1 MVQGVGK
8 KLNTPLLFSAHLDVR
23 PYLSSTVLQ
32 KRFTVKRPPERRKNG
47 LSDDSDEV
55 SVIYELYAVVCH
67 RGNLQ
72 VRCNYFLLLS
82 GFTVGLQ
89 GFGWVSV
96 SVLAVPSAC
105 TPMSKQ
111 NAVQVC
117 AMGVAFHPKPTGPSP
132 LHLLQLSAVKTL
144 INRPLFWWHRKG
156 NVQGTLAVT

>member
-1 MVQGVGK
+1 MQGVGK

-32 KRFTVKRPPERRKNG
+32 KRFTVKRAPERRKNG

-72 VRCNYFLLLS
+72 VRCNYFLRLS

-89 GFGWVSV
+89 GVGRVSV
-96 SVLAVPSAC
+96 SLLAVPSAC
-105 TPMSKQ
+105 TLMSKQ
-111 NAVQVC
+111 NAAQMC
-117 AMGVAFHPKPTGPSP
+117 AVYVAFHPSQLG
-132 LHLLQLSAVKTL
+132 HLLCICCSCQLS
-144 INRPLFWWHRKG
+144 RH
-156 NVQGTLAVT
+156 

>member
-32 KRFTVKRPPERRKNG
+32 KRFTAKRPPERRKNG
-47 LSDDSDEV
+47 LSEDSDEV

-72 VRCNYFLLLS
+72 VRCNYSLPLS

-89 GFGWVSV
+89 GIWLGQCI
-96 SVLAVPSAC
+96 AAGSAFSLHAHVEAKRS
-105 TPMSKQ
+105 T
-111 NAVQVC
+111 NVC
-117 AMGVAFHPKPTGPSP
+117 RGRGFSSQAD
-132 LHLLQLSAVKTL
+132 
-144 INRPLFWWHRKG
+144 
-156 NVQGTLAVT
+156 